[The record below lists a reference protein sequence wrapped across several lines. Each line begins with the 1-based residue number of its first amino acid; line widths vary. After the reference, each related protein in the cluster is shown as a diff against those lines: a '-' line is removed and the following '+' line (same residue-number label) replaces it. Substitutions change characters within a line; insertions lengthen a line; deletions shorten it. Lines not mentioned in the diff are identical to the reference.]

1 MDNNQNEEEANAEE
15 DEMNEES
22 EPESLSYYISNLKK
36 KESEEEEEPE
46 SLSSFGSEE
55 LKIQSVKQKAEKKK
69 VIEETIRFYKE
80 EKKKNKGKNNNAI
93 PQDIINILYE
103 QPIKFFETIDSII
116 SIIEKKKTI
125 MDSCEMNLIIHYL
138 TLLENNYNEPD
149 NIYAKNFTLFFTKL
163 KNFLNYKTR
172 NGDTFLHIFTKNSKK
187 SFVIST
193 LTHLIKEE
201 IITQELL
208 SEKNNEDI
216 IMISYIIEYI
226 KKNYMSIINNELL
239 YQSYIEFFDLLKE
252 KFPTFCEKCIKKE
265 EYLEIVRLENK
276 ITFDK
281 DNLKDKEIS
290 EIVKDIKSLVS
301 TAPILI
307 NSLLYLDNIQ
317 FNILNFI
324 INKKDY
330 KNALTIIQLLDT
342 IIKKEENKI
351 QYSSIL
357 LDNLK
362 FICKN
367 KYISDY
373 LYY

>member
-1 MDNNQNEEEANAEE
+1 
-15 DEMNEES
+15 
-22 EPESLSYYISNLKK
+22 
-36 KESEEEEEPE
+36 
-46 SLSSFGSEE
+46 
-55 LKIQSVKQKAEKKK
+55 
-69 VIEETIRFYKE
+69 
-80 EKKKNKGKNNNAI
+80 
-93 PQDIINILYE
+93 
-103 QPIKFFETIDSII
+103 
-116 SIIEKKKTI
+116 
-125 MDSCEMNLIIHYL
+125 MNLIIHYL

-281 DNLKDKEIS
+281 DNLNYNVTVEYEIEKLTINATPEDSKAKVVYQKE
-290 EIVKDIKSLVS
+290 
-301 TAPILI
+301 
-307 NSLLYLDNIQ
+307 
-317 FNILNFI
+317 NIL
-324 INKKDY
+324 KVG
-330 KNALTIIQLLDT
+330 
-342 IIKKEENKI
+342 ENKI
-351 QYSSIL
+351 TITVEA
-357 LDNLK
+357 
-362 FICKN
+362 KN
-367 KYISDY
+367 KSTKNYTITVTRKEEGKKLSNVSSLSSLYIDGNRNGRTGHDLAQCNYPKETKIIPPIGGIFYTLRTFFGRQPLCGMRVVSVMDCTTRPAFANPRTADSRP
-373 LYY
+373 